1 MVRIPAVSISRAR
14 ENGRRHS
21 RAFSITYLKS
31 GYSVC
36 EEDLYETELHRLAHT
51 EHPMSILNSDHFVDA
66 SLAVVLSE
74 DRRVHGCSML

>member
-1 MVRIPAVSISRAR
+1 MPNEAGGMVRIPAVSISRAR

-21 RAFSITYLKS
+21 RAFSIAYLKS

-51 EHPMSILNSDHFVDA
+51 EHPMSQFSRRPFRGQA
-66 SLAVVLSE
+66 SS
-74 DRRVHGCSML
+74 